1 MVNKFVFPVLYK
13 VFLAYYEP
21 CLNLEKI
28 KAIKEPLII
37 HLQEQIVNGQ
47 LAKMLRDLCRVSTM
61 EQENILAEKVY
72 NHRGRTLKQIG
83 VDKIFLLNNHIRHI
97 EGSVYNPFESI
108 ITLVKGLD
116 SEEFLLK
123 TTVE

>member
-1 MVNKFVFPVLYK
+1 MFQEKVLNLVNKFVFPVLYK

-28 KAIKEPLII
+28 KVIKEPLII

-61 EQENILAEKVY
+61 E
-72 NHRGRTLKQIG
+72 
-83 VDKIFLLNNHIRHI
+83 
-97 EGSVYNPFESI
+97 
-108 ITLVKGLD
+108 
-116 SEEFLLK
+116 
-123 TTVE
+123 